1 MLKIKNYI
9 FALFLLGSILLFGQE
24 FPDYQERMFL
34 TLSDSLR
41 SPNIMSQATEGS
53 IDAEEYLIGAGDK
66 LFISISGMQE
76 LNYTLSVNHEGVVFI
91 PKVGVVDLRDLN
103 LKQARKKIEEK
114 ILNYFKNVEVNVL
127 LVELRKIKV
136 SLIGDVGKPG
146 VFIFPANARLM
157 DLIINSAGLNPTANF
172 REILIK
178 SKNEENL
185 YFDLLPFLR
194 FGDRKNNPLLH
205 EGDIVVVNK
214 IDETVFIAGE
224 VSYPGTYEFK
234 EGETIEELIHLAGG
248 LLNKARRDSIEVIR
262 FVDDG
267 FSQQSKFYS
276 FDEIREG
283 KIPLSKYD
291 NILIRKIPRIFENR
305 FVVISGMIKY
315 PGYYKIKKD
324 STTLLDIIKEAGG
337 LREEASLDEASLTRS
352 SETEVTEDP
361 EFERLKLIPVADMTE
376 DEYDYL
382 KAKSRQRAG
391 RVVVDFFRLLKF
403 NDQSENLILKKEDI
417 INFPEV
423 KNYITML
430 GQVVNPGHIIFEEK
444 LSVEDYIQL
453 AGGFGWRALEGD
465 VRVIKAKTGEWI
477 EADDV
482 DKLEPGDTIWIPEDP
497 PGPKFWDVFTTAL
510 SVVGQLAAVVAATVA
525 VIIATK

>member
-1 MLKIKNYI
+1 
-9 FALFLLGSILLFGQE
+9 
-24 FPDYQERMFL
+24 
-34 TLSDSLR
+34 
-41 SPNIMSQATEGS
+41 
-53 IDAEEYLIGAGDK
+53 
-66 LFISISGMQE
+66 
-76 LNYTLSVNHEGVVFI
+76 
-91 PKVGVVDLRDLN
+91 
-103 LKQARKKIEEK
+103 
-114 ILNYFKNVEVNVL
+114 
-127 LVELRKIKV
+127 
-136 SLIGDVGKPG
+136 
-146 VFIFPANARLM
+146 
-157 DLIINSAGLNPTANF
+157 
-172 REILIK
+172 
-178 SKNEENL
+178 
-185 YFDLLPFLR
+185 
-194 FGDRKNNPLLH
+194 
-205 EGDIVVVNK
+205 
-214 IDETVFIAGE
+214 
-224 VSYPGTYEFK
+224 
-234 EGETIEELIHLAGG
+234 
-248 LLNKARRDSIEVIR
+248 
-262 FVDDG
+262 
-267 FSQQSKFYS
+267 
-276 FDEIREG
+276 
-283 KIPLSKYD
+283 
-291 NILIRKIPRIFENR
+291 
-305 FVVISGMIKY
+305 MIKY